1 MITLSRSFLKWLVV
15 SKCHQSLESLNIIF
29 STIQKSDVRKCYESS
44 AKMSNN
50 EKDEIVRQEI
60 LEELNSHK
68 RKFDNIA
75 EKLQSIEE
83 SISKIPKIDDDEKK
97 LIEDSNVLNN
107 RNNKKLESG
116 KRFVLKHVFKNVVN
130 LGNDVSYSA
139 GGVEHFNINWYMA
152 IERNESFLE
161 FYFYFKTIAPVG
173 DDWSIDT
180 KFDESQKD
188 VSDVILVVKDTKFYV
203 LKMYLAAQSSLF
215 KALFLGNFSESK
227 MTEIPLTGIEP
238 EDFQHFLEVLYGE
251 PSIDDTTVEE
261 LSAKMSN
268 NEKYEPVKN
277 EMLEEL
283 NSYKRKFDEIAEKL
297 QSMEESISKI
307 PKFDDNERKSIMTS
321 SEKSFL
327 SNNQSKEKEGSRKG
341 VVLKYVFKN
350 MANFE
355 VGDFATTQSEEHFN
369 VNWHMKVKRNESH
382 LEFFIDCQPIAL
394 LGMTGFEK
402 KRIRK
407 FDESQKDVSDMIL
420 VVKDTKFYVSKMYLA
435 AQSSFFNTLFLGNFC
450 ESKMSEIPLTGVEPE
465 DFQHFLEILYGE
477 SAIGDSTVEG
487 ILLVADMYITS
498 LVVRKCETF
507 LINVSKKEFKKL
519 LQISTKYRLEKLKTK
534 CLSLIDTL
542 DDVQELL
549 PGDLSD
555 LHPSV
560 VLIILQKCVSS
571 H

>member
-1 MITLSRSFLKWLVV
+1 
-15 SKCHQSLESLNIIF
+15 
-29 STIQKSDVRKCYESS
+29 
-44 AKMSNN
+44 MSNN

-180 KFDESQKD
+180 KVEFRMMGNNNNNVIKTARNCFKTEEEYGFGNFLDLRDLNDYLINDNLTAEVEIEILKMTGFEKKRIRKFDESQKD

-251 PSIDDTTVEE
+251 PSIDDTTVE
-261 LSAKMSN
+261 
-268 NEKYEPVKN
+268 
-277 EMLEEL
+277 
-283 NSYKRKFDEIAEKL
+283 
-297 QSMEESISKI
+297 
-307 PKFDDNERKSIMTS
+307 
-321 SEKSFL
+321 
-327 SNNQSKEKEGSRKG
+327 G
-341 VVLKYVFKN
+341 V
-350 MANFE
+350 
-355 VGDFATTQSEEHFN
+355 T
-369 VNWHMKVKRNESH
+369 
-382 LEFFIDCQPIAL
+382 L
-394 LGMTGFEK
+394 L
-402 KRIRK
+402 
-407 FDESQKDVSDMIL
+407 
-420 VVKDTKFYVSKMYLA
+420 
-435 AQSSFFNTLFLGNFC
+435 
-450 ESKMSEIPLTGVEPE
+450 
-465 DFQHFLEILYGE
+465 
-477 SAIGDSTVEG
+477 
-487 ILLVADMYITS
+487 ADMYDAPTAK
-498 LVVRKCETF
+498 RRCEEF
-507 LINVSKKEFKKL
+507 LLEKSKKTLKKKL
-519 LQISTKYRLEKLKTK
+519 QLASRYHMEKLKEK
-534 CLSLIDTL
+534 SMGEIKSIEDIRSVIPENV
-542 DDVQELL
+542 DDYDHQTTFELL
-549 PGDLSD
+549 GKFNFF
-555 LHPSV
+555 H
-560 VLIILQKCVSS
+560 
-571 H
+571 